1 MATTKSK
8 DKGILGTI
16 VTWKVPAN
24 VQYETLRLGLQKAKL
39 DPELVRELAPYY
51 ALCRALADMRKGRV
65 IRKLRT
71 EDKIVHFQLTRET
84 IGDTEA
90 TYDKEAEVS
99 LNTKTGELTCA
110 HRMIKQKA
118 EELIAIH
125 TNKRKASDVSNLMF
139 RIYKSNDS
147 DLIAI
152 REQGG
157 AYFVPDSQKEMVEK
171 TKILF
176 SIIGGNFRQFE
187 VRLGAADTAESVA
200 ESMADYFRELV
211 EDFKFSINR
220 VAFTRGSVGENRMAQ
235 IAAMRQKLDL
245 YRGLLRGHA
254 DHIADVIDGANKD
267 LMRKIAES
275 ETEE

>member
-1 MATTKSK
+1 MATKAK
-8 DKGILGTI
+8 NEKGILGTI

-71 EDKIVHFQLTRET
+71 EDKIVHFQLTKET
-84 IGDTEA
+84 VGDTEA

-171 TKILF
+171 TKVLF

-200 ESMADYFRELV
+200 ESMADYFKELV

-220 VAFTRGSVGENRMAQ
+220 VQFTRGSVGENRMEQ

>member
-1 MATTKSK
+1 MATKAK
-8 DKGILGTI
+8 NEKGILGTI

-71 EDKIVHFQLTRET
+71 EDKIVHFQLTKET
-84 IGDTEA
+84 VGDTEA

>member
-1 MATTKSK
+1 MATKAK
-8 DKGILGTI
+8 NEKGILGTI

-71 EDKIVHFQLTRET
+71 EDKIVHFQLTKET
-84 IGDTEA
+84 VGDTEA

-171 TKILF
+171 TKVLF

-200 ESMADYFRELV
+200 ESMADYFKELV

-220 VAFTRGSVGENRMAQ
+220 VQFTRGSVGENRMEQ

-275 ETEE
+275 ETE

>member
-171 TKILF
+171 TKVLF

-200 ESMADYFRELV
+200 ESMADYFKELV

-220 VAFTRGSVGENRMAQ
+220 VQFTRGSVGENRMEQ